1 VTFKIA
7 VLDDWQGVARRSAD
21 WSALE
26 QRAQVE
32 FFEQPFDGPDALVQA
47 LAGFDAIVAM
57 RERTAFPASLIGRL
71 AGLKMIALTGARSGT
86 LDLDA
91 CTARGIVV
99 CNTGSQHSTATTA
112 ELTLALLLAAARHV
126 PAADRDMR
134 AGGFQRGVPLGTV
147 LDGRTL
153 GVVGLGKIGTRLAR
167 YGNALG
173 MRVLA
178 WSPNMTPERAQA
190 AGAQAVDKATLFA
203 DSHAVTV
210 HLVLSARTRGVV
222 GAPEL
227 DRMPPGAIL
236 VNTARGP
243 LVDEAAL
250 IERLRAGRLIA
261 GLDVFD
267 REPLPADHP
276 LRTLP
281 NVVLTPHLGYCTA
294 EIYQQFYRESI
305 ENLLAFLDGKPIR
318 VINPQAAGAS

>member
-1 VTFKIA
+1 MFRVA

-26 QRAQVE
+26 RRAQVD
-32 FFEQPFDGPDALVQA
+32 FFEQPFDEPDQLVGALT
-47 LAGFDAIVAM
+47 GFNAIVAM
-57 RERTAFPASLIGRL
+57 RERTAFPAALIERL
-71 AGLKMIALTGARSGT
+71 EGLRMIALTGVRSGT

-91 CTARGIVV
+91 CTRRGIVV

-112 ELTLALLLAAARHV
+112 ELTLALLLAAARHL

-147 LDGRTL
+147 LEGRTL
-153 GVVGLGKIGTRLAR
+153 GVVGLGKIGGRMAR

-178 WSPNMTPERAQA
+178 WSPNLTPERAQA
-190 AGAQAVDKATLFA
+190 AHVQAVDKATLFA
-203 DSHAVTV
+203 ESHAVTL

-222 GAPEL
+222 GAQEL
-227 DRMPPGAIL
+227 DAMLPGAIL
-236 VNTARGP
+236 VNSARGP
-243 LVDEAAL
+243 LVDESVL

-261 GLDVFD
+261 ALDVFD
-267 REPLPADHP
+267 REPLPRDHP

-281 NVVLTPHLGYCTA
+281 NVVLSPHLG
-294 EIYQQFYRESI
+294 
-305 ENLLAFLDGKPIR
+305 
-318 VINPQAAGAS
+318 

>member
-1 VTFKIA
+1 MFRVA

-26 QRAQVE
+26 RRAQVD
-32 FFEQPFDGPDALVQA
+32 FFEQPFDEPDQLVGALT
-47 LAGFDAIVAM
+47 GFNAIVAM
-57 RERTAFPASLIGRL
+57 RERTAFPAALIERL
-71 AGLKMIALTGARSGT
+71 AGLRMIALTGVRSGT

-91 CTARGIVV
+91 CTRRGIVV

-112 ELTLALLLAAARHV
+112 ELTLALLLAAARHL

-147 LDGRTL
+147 LEGRTL
-153 GVVGLGKIGTRLAR
+153 GVVGLGKIGGRMAR

-178 WSPNMTPERAQA
+178 WSPNLTPERAQA
-190 AGAQAVDKATLFA
+190 ADVQAVDKATLFA
-203 DSHAVTV
+203 ESHAVTL

-222 GAPEL
+222 GAQEL
-227 DRMPPGAIL
+227 DAMLPGAIL
-236 VNTARGP
+236 VNSARGP
-243 LVDEAAL
+243 LVDESVL

-261 GLDVFD
+261 ALDVFD
-267 REPLPADHP
+267 HEPLPRDHP

-281 NVVLTPHLGYCTA
+281 NVVLSPHLGYCT
-294 EIYQQFYRESI
+294 EEVYRQFYRESV

-318 VINPQAAGAS
+318 VLNPQPSRAG